1 MQSINAIETTG
12 FIENQ
17 NLVLD
22 EQLPLQDISKV
33 RVLIF
38 LPETGGVPTKN
49 SDVKLIQKEKL
60 LEIAHHCAS
69 LPVLDNRSS
78 EEIIDYDE
86 YGLPR

>member
-22 EQLPLQDISKV
+22 EQLPLKDISQV

-38 LPETGGVPTKN
+38 LPETSVPTKN
-49 SDVKLIQKEKL
+49 SEVKLIQKEKL

-69 LPVLDNRSS
+69 LPVLDNRNS

>member
-1 MQSINAIETTG
+1 MQSIYTIETTG

-22 EQLPLQDISKV
+22 EQLPFRGVSKV

-38 LPETGGVPTKN
+38 LPETGMPTKS
-49 SDVKLIQKEKL
+49 SDEKSTRKEKL
-60 LEIAHHCAS
+60 LEIAYHCAS
-69 LPVLDNRSS
+69 LPRLDNRSS

>member
-1 MQSINAIETTG
+1 MQSIRTIETTG

-22 EQLPLQDISKV
+22 EQLPFRGVSKV

-38 LPETGGVPTKN
+38 LPETGMSTKS
-49 SDVKLIQKEKL
+49 SDEKSTRKEKL

-69 LPVLDNRSS
+69 LPRLNNRSS

>member
-1 MQSINAIETTG
+1 MQSINTIETTG

-17 NLVLD
+17 NLILD
-22 EQLPLQDISKV
+22 EQLPLKDISKV

-38 LPETGGVPTKN
+38 LPETGMSTKN
-49 SDVKLIQKEKL
+49 SGWKSIQKEKL
-60 LEIAHHCAS
+60 LEIARHCAS
-69 LPVLDNRSS
+69 LPVLDNRS